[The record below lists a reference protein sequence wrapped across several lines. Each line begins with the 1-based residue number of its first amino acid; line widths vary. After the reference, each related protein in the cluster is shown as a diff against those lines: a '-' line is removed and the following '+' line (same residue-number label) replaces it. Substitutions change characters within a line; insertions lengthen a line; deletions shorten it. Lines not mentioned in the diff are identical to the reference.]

1 MNEVLQAFLCQLGA
15 SPETIQGAVAVAE
28 PMELPTRHVLLN
40 QGEQPAYCYFLLDG
54 LCHACYLTAEGK
66 QFSKEFYW
74 DQDVLIGF
82 ESIINE
88 VPSPFLLETLSASK
102 LLALPVSLL
111 QQWRDQGNPLYLRLL
126 ERQLSYKE
134 RKERFMLMH
143 SPEERYQLF
152 TSSFPELLSRIAD
165 YQIASYLGITPIS
178 SAESK
183 NALKK
188 RNN

>member
-88 VPSPFLLETLSASK
+88 VPSPFFYWRPSLPASCLHCLSAYFNNGGI
-102 LLALPVSLL
+102 
-111 QQWRDQGNPLYLRLL
+111 R
-126 ERQLSYKE
+126 ET
-134 RKERFMLMH
+134 H
-143 SPEERYQLF
+143 STF
-152 TSSFPELLSRIAD
+152 VC
-165 YQIASYLGITPIS
+165 S
-178 SAESK
+178 SA
-183 NALKK
+183 N
-188 RNN
+188 

>member
-15 SPETIQGAVAVAE
+15 SPETIQDAVTAAE

-82 ESIINE
+82 ESLINDM
-88 VPSPFLLETLSASK
+88 PSPFLLETLSASK

-111 QQWRDQGNPLYLRLL
+111 QRWREQKNPLYIRLL

-134 RKERFMLMH
+134 QKERFMLMH

-178 SAESK
+178 LSRI
-183 NALKK
+183 KK
-188 RNN
+188 RLEDVE